1 MRVEPDELKYRFRI
15 YNISLFNVLQI
26 PSIYFISLNIHHVI
40 LLSSGVLTTSK
51 RCKMIYEGV
60 CSGGRNI

>member
-1 MRVEPDELKYRFRI
+1 MGVEPDDVKYRFSI

-26 PSIYFISLNIHHVI
+26 PSIYFINLNIHHVI
-40 LLSSGVLTTSK
+40 LLSSGVFATSK

-60 CSGGRNI
+60 WSRGRNI